1 LTDRRRSSV
10 ECRAMPDV
18 HDEASRS
25 RKDPKPIQGG
35 QEHI

>member
-1 LTDRRRSSV
+1 LTDRRRTSV

-18 HDEASRS
+18 HDKASRS